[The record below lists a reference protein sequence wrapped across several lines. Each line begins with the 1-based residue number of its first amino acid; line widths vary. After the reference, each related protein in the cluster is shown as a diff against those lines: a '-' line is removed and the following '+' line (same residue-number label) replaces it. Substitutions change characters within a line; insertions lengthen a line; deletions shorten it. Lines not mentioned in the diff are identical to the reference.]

1 MTADVKFER
10 EERDGIVA
18 VGTYLIDAAG
28 RLGVEIDA
36 ECDRHGECDSCAVTV
51 KQGGNLLSETTQA
64 EIEHLSDQRRKDGER
79 LACQAKIEKSGEVV
93 IMTKEKVVE
102 EKPKVEEKTEE
113 FRKEFEKM
121 PLDAK
126 VASLLELEMITL
138 SETVSYIF
146 NSPYEVVG
154 KVMDVMANFG
164 RQKEDESKEAKRP
177 EEHKSEAENEEAE
190 IPVKKTESKKKE
202 EAATKKTTTA
212 KKKPAAK
219 KPVAKTTENKED
231 NKVEDKKE
239 E

>member
-1 MTADVKFER
+1 MTADVRFER

-28 RLGVEIDA
+28 RLGVEISD
-36 ECDRHGECDSCAVTV
+36 ECERRGENDSCAVTV
-51 KQGGNLLSETTQA
+51 KQGSEFLSETTKA
-64 EIEHLSDQRRKDGER
+64 EIEHLSEERRKNGER

-102 EKPKVEEKTEE
+102 DKPEAEEKTEE

-121 PLDAK
+121 PLEKK

-138 SETVSYIF
+138 SETVSFIF

-154 KVMDVMANFG
+154 KVMDVMAHFG
-164 RQKEDESKEAKRP
+164 RKIEDETKKATRP
-177 EEHKSEAENEEAE
+177 EEHISEDENEEAE

-202 EAATKKTTTA
+202 DAA
-212 KKKPAAK
+212 KKKAAAK
-219 KPVAKTTENKED
+219 TPENKDETTE
-231 NKVEDKKE
+231 V
-239 E
+239 